1 MIFFV
6 SLGMS
11 INLIYAQNLSDSTKV
26 DSSTFEILSNPV
38 DFNSWDKGFKVNFN
52 DFNKG
57 AIFSPLQLIQGK
69 VPGFTINCLNVNDPN
84 PDIQTQLRGASSA
97 YLPNKPLY
105 IVNGIALDN
114 IDFIPVENIESIEVL
129 KNISETALY
138 GIRGVDGVIIISTK
152 KSLPQKF
159 NISYNTYGYIEK
171 LGKSDYMTAN
181 EWRQLKATWAN
192 SIYSEVNNYGNHAT
206 DYNANTD
213 WLKEISQYKLS
224 QSHFLDF
231 SGTFNKTSYM
241 ANVAYNSYNGIVQKT
256 GNNMLSGQL
265 YISQL
270 ALKDKLQMSLFLTGT
285 ERDYS
290 AINKNVFINNNLSTL
305 ASNYTNIIHFANQYN
320 PTVPINKTDTSYSY
334 SYNPLQLLNLPTDKR
349 TQNNELANL
358 ALSFKLTKDLKIS
371 TSYSTHKKTEKN
383 TYSEYNDYRSILL
396 KYGEYNELKEKIFT
410 INLNYNKSI
419 NNHHINLLLNYS
431 NQLNYIETKT
441 GDLDARL
448 DTIVIFN
455 PNPGYEVIGNGTY
468 YASNKYRIINTTA
481 SIKYDYKNKYFL
493 SAGISQEKSP
503 LYKYQIS
510 TEGLLSLKA
519 GWALKRE
526 RFLQNIS
533 WLNEFKL
540 FAGYG
545 VSKRQGSFYDNGIN
559 IIPNPDLHGE
569 KLYEGNFGVDVSLL
583 SSRLGFSVNYYNRLT
598 NDGIE
603 LISVRPSANYTAVL
617 INDVEIKNNGWEFNI
632 KSQPVINPV
641 NWTFDFSISLNKN
654 IILSGYNIKNQAFGS
669 FYGYKFAGFSTNGD
683 VLVYDKNGNAIPYYN
698 ASYSTDSKLIG
709 NGMPK
714 SFFGLTNNFQ
724 YKNFDLSISIR
735 GALGFNI
742 ENKEYYSYVENS
754 NSILLDRNF
763 KNYIQTVDQRAL
775 LWQNAFSLENTD
787 YIIEK
792 GDYVKIDNITLSYTI
807 PSLNKVIKNL
817 KLYIGC
823 NNVALFTKF
832 RGGDPEMA
840 GIFGAN
846 HGIYYKE
853 NYPFTR
859 IFVLGLKCNL

>member
-1 MIFFV
+1 MIFSV

-26 DSSTFEILSNPV
+26 DSSTIEILSNPV
-38 DFNSWDKGFKVNFN
+38 DFNSWDTGFKVNFN

-84 PDIQTQLRGASSA
+84 PDIQTQLRGASSV

-114 IDFIPVENIESIEVL
+114 ADFIPVENIESIEVL

-138 GIRGVDGVIIISTK
+138 GIRGVDGVIIINTK

-159 NISYNTYGYIEK
+159 NISYSTYGYVEK
-171 LGKSDYMTAN
+171 VGKSDYMSAN

-192 SIYSEVNNYGNHAT
+192 SIYSEVNNYGNRT
-206 DYNANTD
+206 PDYNANTD
-213 WLKEISQYKLS
+213 WLKEISQNRLS

-231 SGTFNKTSYM
+231 SGTNNKTSYM
-241 ANVAYNSYNGIVQKT
+241 ANVAYNNYNGIVQKT

-270 ALKDKLQMSLFLTGT
+270 ALKDKLQVSLFVIGADR
-285 ERDYS
+285 EYS
-290 AINKNVFINNNLSTL
+290 AINKSKYLNFLNS
-305 ASNYTNIIHFANQYN
+305 NIIHRANEYN
-320 PTVPINKTDTSYSY
+320 PTVPVNMVDSTDNYNLT
-334 SYNPLQLLNLPTDKR
+334 YNPLQQLNNVTDSR
-349 TQNNELANL
+349 SLNNTLGNIV
-358 ALSFKLTKDLKIS
+358 LSYKLTENLKIL
-371 TSYSTHKKTEKN
+371 TSYSTHKTVEKN
-383 TYSEYNDYRSILL
+383 SYSQINS
-396 KYGEYNELKEKIFT
+396 GEVADEFNELKEKIIT
-410 INLNYNKSI
+410 INLNYNKSL
-419 NNHHINLLLNYS
+419 NNHHINILLNYS
-431 NQLNYIETKT
+431 NQQNALES
-441 GDLDARL
+441 
-448 DTIVIFN
+448 
-455 PNPGYEVIGNGTY
+455 
-468 YASNKYRIINTTA
+468 SNKDSIILRQGSSGYYSSKDYKIINTSA
-481 SIKYDYKNKYFL
+481 SLKYDYKSRYFL
-493 SAGISQEKSP
+493 SAGMSMEKSP
-503 LYKYQIS
+503 LYRFQNS
-510 TEGLLSLKA
+510 TEDFLSFKA
-519 GWALKRE
+519 GWSVANE
-526 RFLQNIS
+526 QFLRNIS
-533 WLNEFKL
+533 RLNELKL
-540 FAGYG
+540 YAGYG
-545 VSKRQGSFYDNGIN
+545 VSKRQGSFDGNEPN
-559 IIPNPDLHGE
+559 TMVNPDIHGE
-569 KLYEGNFGVDVSLL
+569 KLHESNFGVDVSLL
-583 SSRLGFSVNYYNRLT
+583 SNRLSFSVNYYNLIT
-598 NDGIE
+598 NEGIE
-603 LISVRPSANYTAVL
+603 LASIRPSAGSTSVL
-617 INDVEIKNNGWEFNI
+617 INDVDIKNNGWEFNI

-714 SFFGLTNNFQ
+714 SFFGLANNFQ

-807 PSLNKVIKNL
+807 PLLNKVIKNL

-840 GIFGAN
+840 GISGAN

>member
-192 SIYSEVNNYGNHAT
+192 SIYSEVNNYGNHAP

-213 WLKEISQYKLS
+213 WLKEISQNKLS

-256 GNNMLSGQL
+256 GNKMLSGQL

-270 ALKDKLQMSLFLTGT
+270 AIKDKLQVSLFVIGT
-285 ERDYS
+285 DREYS
-290 AINKNVFINNNLSTL
+290 AINKSKYLNFLNS
-305 ASNYTNIIHFANQYN
+305 NIIHRANEYN
-320 PTVPINKTDTSYSY
+320 PTVPVNMVDSTDYYNLT
-334 SYNPLQLLNLPTDKR
+334 YNPLQQLNNVTDSR
-349 TQNNELANL
+349 SLNNTLDNIV
-358 ALSFKLTKDLKIS
+358 LSYKLTENLKILI
-371 TSYSTHKKTEKN
+371 SYSTHKTVEKN
-383 TYSEYNDYRSILL
+383 SYSQINS
-396 KYGEYNELKEKIFT
+396 GEVAYEFHELKEKIIT

-419 NNHHINLLLNYS
+419 NYHHINILLNYS
-431 NQLNYIETKT
+431 NQRNDIES
-441 GDLDARL
+441 
-448 DTIVIFN
+448 
-455 PNPGYEVIGNGTY
+455 
-468 YASNKYRIINTTA
+468 SNKDSIILRQGSSGYYSSKDYKIINTSA
-481 SIKYDYKNKYFL
+481 SLKYDYKSRYFL
-493 SAGISQEKSP
+493 SAGMSMEKSP
-503 LYKYQIS
+503 LYKYQNS
-510 TEGLLSLKA
+510 TEDFLSFTA
-519 GWALKRE
+519 GWSVANE
-526 RFLQNIS
+526 QFLRNIS
-533 WLNEFKL
+533 WLNELKL
-540 FAGYG
+540 YAGYG
-545 VSKRQGSFYDNGIN
+545 VSKRQGSFDDNEPN
-559 IIPNPDLHGE
+559 TMANPDIHGE
-569 KLYEGNFGVDVSLL
+569 KLHESNFGVDVSLL
-583 SSRLGFSVNYYNRLT
+583 SNRLSFSVNYYKLIT
-598 NDGIE
+598 DEGIE
-603 LISVRPSANYTAVL
+603 LASIRPSAGSTSVL
-617 INDVEIKNNGWEFNI
+617 INDVDIKNNGWEFNI

-641 NWTFDFSISLNKN
+641 NWTFDFNISLNKN
-654 IILSGYNIKNQAFGS
+654 NILSGYNIKNQAFGN

-735 GALGFNI
+735 GAIGFNI

-792 GDYVKIDNITLSYTI
+792 GDYVKVDNITLSYTI

-840 GIFGAN
+840 GISGAN

>member
-26 DSSTFEILSNPV
+26 DSSTIEILSNPV
-38 DFNSWDKGFKVNFN
+38 DFNSWDTGFKVNFN

-181 EWRQLKATWAN
+181 GWRQLKATWAN
-192 SIYSEVNNYGNHAT
+192 SNYSEVNNYGNHAP

-213 WLKEISQYKLS
+213 WLKEISQNKLS

-256 GNNMLSGQL
+256 GNKMLSGQL

-270 ALKDKLQMSLFLTGT
+270 ALKDKLQVSLFVIGT
-285 ERDYS
+285 DREYS
-290 AINKNVFINNNLSTL
+290 AINKSKYLNFLNS
-305 ASNYTNIIHFANQYN
+305 NIIHRANEYN
-320 PTVPINKTDTSYSY
+320 PTVPVNMVDSTDYYNLT
-334 SYNPLQLLNLPTDKR
+334 YNPLQQLNNVTDSR
-349 TQNNELANL
+349 SLNNTLDNIV
-358 ALSFKLTKDLKIS
+358 LSYKLTENLKIL
-371 TSYSTHKKTEKN
+371 TSYSTHKTVEKN
-383 TYSEYNDYRSILL
+383 SYSQINS
-396 KYGEYNELKEKIFT
+396 GEVAYEFHELKEKIIT

-419 NNHHINLLLNYS
+419 NYHHINILLNYS
-431 NQLNYIETKT
+431 NQRNDIES
-441 GDLDARL
+441 
-448 DTIVIFN
+448 
-455 PNPGYEVIGNGTY
+455 
-468 YASNKYRIINTTA
+468 SNKDSIILRQGSSGYYSSKDYKIINTSA
-481 SIKYDYKNKYFL
+481 SLKYDYKSRYFL
-493 SAGISQEKSP
+493 SAGMSMEKSP
-503 LYKYQIS
+503 LYKYQNS
-510 TEGLLSLKA
+510 TEDFLSFTA
-519 GWALKRE
+519 GWSVANE
-526 RFLQNIS
+526 QFLRNIS
-533 WLNEFKL
+533 WLNELKL
-540 FAGYG
+540 YAGYG
-545 VSKRQGSFYDNGIN
+545 VSKRQGSFDDNEPN
-559 IIPNPDLHGE
+559 TMANPDIHGE
-569 KLYEGNFGVDVSLL
+569 KLHESNFGVDVSLL
-583 SSRLGFSVNYYNRLT
+583 SNRLSFSVNYYNLIT
-598 NDGIE
+598 DEGIE
-603 LISVRPSANYTAVL
+603 LASIRPSAGSTSVL
-617 INDVEIKNNGWEFNI
+617 INDVDIKNNGWEFNI

-641 NWTFDFSISLNKN
+641 NWTFDFNISLNKN
-654 IILSGYNIKNQAFGS
+654 NILSGYNIKNQAFGN

-709 NGMPK
+709 NGIPN
-714 SFFGLTNNFQ
+714 FIFGLTNNFQ

-775 LWQNAFSLENTD
+775 LWQNDFSLENTD

-792 GDYVKIDNITLSYTI
+792 GDYVKIDNITLGYTI

-823 NNVALFTKF
+823 NNIALFTKF

-840 GIFGAN
+840 GISGAN
-846 HGIYYKE
+846 QGIYYKE

-859 IFVLGLKCNL
+859 IFVLGLKSNL

>member
-1 MIFFV
+1 MKFIMIFSV
-6 SLGMS
+6 ILGMS

-26 DSSTFEILSNPV
+26 DSSTIEILSNPV
-38 DFNSWDKGFKVNFN
+38 DFNSWDTGFKVNFN

-181 EWRQLKATWAN
+181 GWRQLKATWAN
-192 SIYSEVNNYGNHAT
+192 SNYSEVNNYGNHAP

-213 WLKEISQYKLS
+213 WLKEISQNKLS

-256 GNNMLSGQL
+256 GNKMLSGQL

-270 ALKDKLQMSLFLTGT
+270 ALKDKLQVSLFVIGT
-285 ERDYS
+285 DREYS
-290 AINKNVFINNNLSTL
+290 AINKSKYLNFLNS
-305 ASNYTNIIHFANQYN
+305 NIIHRANEYN
-320 PTVPINKTDTSYSY
+320 PTVPVNMVDSTDYYNLT
-334 SYNPLQLLNLPTDKR
+334 YNPLQQLNNVTDSR
-349 TQNNELANL
+349 SLNNTLDNIV
-358 ALSFKLTKDLKIS
+358 LSYKLTENLKIL
-371 TSYSTHKKTEKN
+371 TSYSTHKTVEKN
-383 TYSEYNDYRSILL
+383 SYSQINS
-396 KYGEYNELKEKIFT
+396 GEVAYEFHELKEKIIT

-419 NNHHINLLLNYS
+419 NYHHINILLNYS
-431 NQLNYIETKT
+431 NQRNDIES
-441 GDLDARL
+441 
-448 DTIVIFN
+448 
-455 PNPGYEVIGNGTY
+455 
-468 YASNKYRIINTTA
+468 SNKDSIILRQGSSGYYSSKDYKIINTSA
-481 SIKYDYKNKYFL
+481 SLKYDYKSRYFL
-493 SAGISQEKSP
+493 SAGMSMEKSP
-503 LYKYQIS
+503 LYKYQNS
-510 TEGLLSLKA
+510 TEDFLSFTA
-519 GWALKRE
+519 GWSVANE
-526 RFLQNIS
+526 QFLRNIS
-533 WLNEFKL
+533 WLNELKL
-540 FAGYG
+540 YAGYG
-545 VSKRQGSFYDNGIN
+545 VSKRQGSFDDNEPN
-559 IIPNPDLHGE
+559 TMANPDIHGE
-569 KLYEGNFGVDVSLL
+569 KLHESNFGVDVSLL
-583 SSRLGFSVNYYNRLT
+583 SNRLSFSVNYYNLIT
-598 NDGIE
+598 DEGIE
-603 LISVRPSANYTAVL
+603 LASIRPSAGSTSVL
-617 INDVEIKNNGWEFNI
+617 INDVDIKNNGWEFNI

-641 NWTFDFSISLNKN
+641 NWTFDFNISLNKN
-654 IILSGYNIKNQAFGS
+654 NILSGYNIKNQAFGN

-709 NGMPK
+709 NGIPN
-714 SFFGLTNNFQ
+714 FIFGLTNNFQ

-775 LWQNAFSLENTD
+775 LWQNDFSLENTD

-792 GDYVKIDNITLSYTI
+792 GDYVKIDNITLGYTI

-823 NNVALFTKF
+823 NNIALFTKF

-840 GIFGAN
+840 GISGAN
-846 HGIYYKE
+846 QGIYYKE

-859 IFVLGLKCNL
+859 IFVLGLKSNL

>member
-1 MIFFV
+1 MIFSV
-6 SLGMS
+6 ILGMS

-26 DSSTFEILSNPV
+26 DSSTIEILSNPV
-38 DFNSWDKGFKVNFN
+38 DFNSWDTGFKVNFN

-181 EWRQLKATWAN
+181 GWRQLKATWAN
-192 SIYSEVNNYGNHAT
+192 SNYSEVNNYGNHAP

-213 WLKEISQYKLS
+213 WLKEISQNKLS

-256 GNNMLSGQL
+256 GNKMLSGQL

-270 ALKDKLQMSLFLTGT
+270 ALKDKLQVSLFVIGT
-285 ERDYS
+285 DREYS
-290 AINKNVFINNNLSTL
+290 AINKSKYLNFLNS
-305 ASNYTNIIHFANQYN
+305 NIIHRANGYN
-320 PTVPINKTDTSYSY
+320 PTVPVNMVDSTDYYNLT
-334 SYNPLQLLNLPTDKR
+334 YNPLQQLNNVTDSR
-349 TQNNELANL
+349 SLNNTLDNIV
-358 ALSFKLTKDLKIS
+358 LSYKLTENLKIL
-371 TSYSTHKKTEKN
+371 TSYSTHKTVEKN
-383 TYSEYNDYRSILL
+383 SYSQINS
-396 KYGEYNELKEKIFT
+396 GEVAYEFHELKEKIIT
-410 INLNYNKSI
+410 INLNYNKSL
-419 NNHHINLLLNYS
+419 NNHHINILLNYS
-431 NQLNYIETKT
+431 NQRNDIES
-441 GDLDARL
+441 
-448 DTIVIFN
+448 
-455 PNPGYEVIGNGTY
+455 
-468 YASNKYRIINTTA
+468 SNKDSIILRQGSSGYYSSKDYKIINTSA
-481 SIKYDYKNKYFL
+481 SLKYDYKSRYFL
-493 SAGISQEKSP
+493 SAGMSMEKSP
-503 LYKYQIS
+503 LYKYQNS
-510 TEGLLSLKA
+510 TEDFLSFTA
-519 GWALKRE
+519 GWSVANE
-526 RFLQNIS
+526 QFLRNIS
-533 WLNEFKL
+533 WLNELKL
-540 FAGYG
+540 YAGYG
-545 VSKRQGSFYDNGIN
+545 VSKRQGSFDDNEPN
-559 IIPNPDLHGE
+559 TMANPDIHGE
-569 KLYEGNFGVDVSLL
+569 KLHESNFGVDVSLL
-583 SSRLGFSVNYYNRLT
+583 SNRLSFSVNYYNLIT
-598 NDGIE
+598 DEGIE
-603 LISVRPSANYTAVL
+603 LASIRPSAGSTSVL
-617 INDVEIKNNGWEFNI
+617 INDVDIKNNGWEFNI

-641 NWTFDFSISLNKN
+641 NWTFDFNISLNKN
-654 IILSGYNIKNQAFGS
+654 NILSGYNIKNQAFGN

-709 NGMPK
+709 NGIPN
-714 SFFGLTNNFQ
+714 FIFGLTNNFQ

-775 LWQNAFSLENTD
+775 LWQNDFSLENTD

-792 GDYVKIDNITLSYTI
+792 GDYVKIDNITLGYTI

-823 NNVALFTKF
+823 NNIALFTKF

-840 GIFGAN
+840 GISGAN
-846 HGIYYKE
+846 QGIYYKE

-859 IFVLGLKCNL
+859 IFVLGLKSNL

>member
-1 MIFFV
+1 
-6 SLGMS
+6 MS

-26 DSSTFEILSNPV
+26 DSSTIEILSNPV
-38 DFNSWDKGFKVNFN
+38 DFNSWDTGFKVNFN

-181 EWRQLKATWAN
+181 GWRQLKATWAN
-192 SIYSEVNNYGNHAT
+192 SNYSEVNNYGNHAP

-213 WLKEISQYKLS
+213 WLKEISQNKLS

-256 GNNMLSGQL
+256 GNKMLSGQL

-270 ALKDKLQMSLFLTGT
+270 ALKDKLQVSLFVIGT
-285 ERDYS
+285 DREYS
-290 AINKNVFINNNLSTL
+290 AINKSKYLNFLNS
-305 ASNYTNIIHFANQYN
+305 NIIHRANEYN
-320 PTVPINKTDTSYSY
+320 PTVPVNMVDSTDYYNLT
-334 SYNPLQLLNLPTDKR
+334 YNPLQQLNNVTDSR
-349 TQNNELANL
+349 SLNNTLDNIV
-358 ALSFKLTKDLKIS
+358 LSYKLTENLKIL
-371 TSYSTHKKTEKN
+371 TSYSTHKTVEKN
-383 TYSEYNDYRSILL
+383 SYSQINS
-396 KYGEYNELKEKIFT
+396 GEVAYEFHELKEKIIT

-419 NNHHINLLLNYS
+419 NYHHINILLNYS
-431 NQLNYIETKT
+431 NQRNDIES
-441 GDLDARL
+441 
-448 DTIVIFN
+448 
-455 PNPGYEVIGNGTY
+455 
-468 YASNKYRIINTTA
+468 SNKDSIILRQGSSGYYSSKDYKIINTSA
-481 SIKYDYKNKYFL
+481 SLKYDYKSRYFL
-493 SAGISQEKSP
+493 SAGMSMEKSP
-503 LYKYQIS
+503 LYRYQNS
-510 TEGLLSLKA
+510 TEDFLSFKA
-519 GWALKRE
+519 GWSVANE
-526 RFLQNIS
+526 QFLRNIS
-533 WLNEFKL
+533 WLNELKL
-540 FAGYG
+540 YAGYG
-545 VSKRQGSFYDNGIN
+545 VSKRQGSFDDNEPN
-559 IIPNPDLHGE
+559 TMANPDIHGE
-569 KLYEGNFGVDVSLL
+569 KLHESNFGVDVSLL
-583 SSRLGFSVNYYNRLT
+583 SNRLSFSVNYYNLIT
-598 NDGIE
+598 DEGIE
-603 LISVRPSANYTAVL
+603 LASIRPSAGSTSVL
-617 INDVEIKNNGWEFNI
+617 INDVDIKNNGWEFNI

-641 NWTFDFSISLNKN
+641 NWTFDFNISLNKN
-654 IILSGYNIKNQAFGS
+654 NILSGYNIKNQAFGN

-714 SFFGLTNNFQ
+714 SFFGLTNNFH

-775 LWQNAFSLENTD
+775 LWQNDFSLENTD

-792 GDYVKIDNITLSYTI
+792 GDYVKIDNITLGYTI

-823 NNVALFTKF
+823 NNIALFTKF

-840 GIFGAN
+840 GISGAN
-846 HGIYYKE
+846 QGIYYKE

-859 IFVLGLKCNL
+859 IFVLGLKSNL

>member
-1 MIFFV
+1 MIFSV
-6 SLGMS
+6 ILGMS

-26 DSSTFEILSNPV
+26 DSSTIEILSNPV
-38 DFNSWDKGFKVNFN
+38 DFNSWDTGFKVNFN

-181 EWRQLKATWAN
+181 GWRQLKATWAN
-192 SIYSEVNNYGNHAT
+192 SNYSEVNNYGNHAP

-213 WLKEISQYKLS
+213 WLKEISQNKLS

-256 GNNMLSGQL
+256 GNKMLSGQL

-270 ALKDKLQMSLFLTGT
+270 ALKDKLQVSLFVIGT
-285 ERDYS
+285 DREYS
-290 AINKNVFINNNLSTL
+290 AINKSKYLNFLNS
-305 ASNYTNIIHFANQYN
+305 NIIHRANEYN
-320 PTVPINKTDTSYSY
+320 PTVPVNMVDSTDYYNLT
-334 SYNPLQLLNLPTDKR
+334 YNPLQQLNNVTDSR
-349 TQNNELANL
+349 SLNNTLDNIV
-358 ALSFKLTKDLKIS
+358 LSYKLTENLKIL
-371 TSYSTHKKTEKN
+371 TSYSTHKTVEKN
-383 TYSEYNDYRSILL
+383 SYSQINS
-396 KYGEYNELKEKIFT
+396 GEVAYEFHELKEKIIT

-419 NNHHINLLLNYS
+419 NNHHINILLNYS
-431 NQLNYIETKT
+431 NQRNDIES
-441 GDLDARL
+441 
-448 DTIVIFN
+448 
-455 PNPGYEVIGNGTY
+455 
-468 YASNKYRIINTTA
+468 SNKDSIILRQGSSGYYSSKDYKIINTSA
-481 SIKYDYKNKYFL
+481 SLKYDYKSRYFL
-493 SAGISQEKSP
+493 SAGMSMEKSP
-503 LYKYQIS
+503 LYKYQNS
-510 TEGLLSLKA
+510 TEDFLSFTA
-519 GWALKRE
+519 GWSVANE
-526 RFLQNIS
+526 QFLRNIS
-533 WLNEFKL
+533 WLNELKL
-540 FAGYG
+540 YAGYG
-545 VSKRQGSFYDNGIN
+545 VSKRQGSFDDNEPN
-559 IIPNPDLHGE
+559 TMANPDIHGE
-569 KLYEGNFGVDVSLL
+569 KLHESNFGVDVSLL
-583 SSRLGFSVNYYNRLT
+583 SNRLSFSVNYYNLIT
-598 NDGIE
+598 DEGIE
-603 LISVRPSANYTAVL
+603 LASIRPSAGSTSVL
-617 INDVEIKNNGWEFNI
+617 INDVDIKNNGWEFNI

-641 NWTFDFSISLNKN
+641 NWTFDFNISLNKN
-654 IILSGYNIKNQAFGS
+654 NILSGYNIKNQAFGN

-709 NGMPK
+709 NGIPN
-714 SFFGLTNNFQ
+714 FIFGLTNNFQ

-775 LWQNAFSLENTD
+775 LWQNDFSLENTD

-792 GDYVKIDNITLSYTI
+792 GDYVKIDNITLGYTI

-840 GIFGAN
+840 GISGAN
-846 HGIYYKE
+846 QGIYYKE

-859 IFVLGLKCNL
+859 IFVLGLKSNL

>member
-1 MIFFV
+1 MIFSV
-6 SLGMS
+6 ILGMS

-26 DSSTFEILSNPV
+26 DSSTIEILSNPV
-38 DFNSWDKGFKVNFN
+38 DFNSWDTGFKVNFN

-181 EWRQLKATWAN
+181 GWRQLKATWAN
-192 SIYSEVNNYGNHAT
+192 SNYSEVNNYGNHAP

-213 WLKEISQYKLS
+213 WLKEISQNKLS

-256 GNNMLSGQL
+256 GNKMLSGQL

-270 ALKDKLQMSLFLTGT
+270 ALKDKLQVSLFVIGT
-285 ERDYS
+285 DREYS
-290 AINKNVFINNNLSTL
+290 AINKSKYLNFLNS
-305 ASNYTNIIHFANQYN
+305 NIIHRANEYN
-320 PTVPINKTDTSYSY
+320 PTVPVNMVDSTDYYNLT
-334 SYNPLQLLNLPTDKR
+334 YNPLQQLNNVTDSR
-349 TQNNELANL
+349 SLNNTLDNIV
-358 ALSFKLTKDLKIS
+358 LSYKLTENLKIL
-371 TSYSTHKKTEKN
+371 TSYSTHKTVEKN
-383 TYSEYNDYRSILL
+383 SYSQINS
-396 KYGEYNELKEKIFT
+396 GEVAYEFHELKEKIIT

-419 NNHHINLLLNYS
+419 NYHHINILLNYS
-431 NQLNYIETKT
+431 NQRNDIES
-441 GDLDARL
+441 
-448 DTIVIFN
+448 
-455 PNPGYEVIGNGTY
+455 
-468 YASNKYRIINTTA
+468 SNKDSIILRQGSSGYYSSKDYKIINTSA
-481 SIKYDYKNKYFL
+481 SLKYDYKSRYFL
-493 SAGISQEKSP
+493 SAGMSMEKSP
-503 LYKYQIS
+503 LYKYQNS
-510 TEGLLSLKA
+510 TEDFLSFTA
-519 GWALKRE
+519 GWSVANE
-526 RFLQNIS
+526 QFLRNIS
-533 WLNEFKL
+533 WLNELKL
-540 FAGYG
+540 YAGYG
-545 VSKRQGSFYDNGIN
+545 VSKRQGSFDDNEPN
-559 IIPNPDLHGE
+559 TMANPDIHGE
-569 KLYEGNFGVDVSLL
+569 KLHESNFGVDVSLL
-583 SSRLGFSVNYYNRLT
+583 SNRLSFSVNYYNLIT
-598 NDGIE
+598 DEGIE
-603 LISVRPSANYTAVL
+603 LASIRPSAGSTSVL
-617 INDVEIKNNGWEFNI
+617 INDVDIKNNGWEFNI

-641 NWTFDFSISLNKN
+641 NWTFDFNISLNKN
-654 IILSGYNIKNQAFGS
+654 NILSGYNIKNQAFGN

-709 NGMPK
+709 NGIPN
-714 SFFGLTNNFQ
+714 FIFGLTNNFQ

-775 LWQNAFSLENTD
+775 LWQNDFSLENTD

-792 GDYVKIDNITLSYTI
+792 GDYVKIDNITLGYTI

-823 NNVALFTKF
+823 NNIALFTKF

-840 GIFGAN
+840 GISGAN
-846 HGIYYKE
+846 QGIYYKE

-859 IFVLGLKCNL
+859 IFVLGLKSNL

>member
-1 MIFFV
+1 
-6 SLGMS
+6 MS

-26 DSSTFEILSNPV
+26 DSSTIEILSNPV
-38 DFNSWDKGFKVNFN
+38 DFNSWDTGFKVNFN

-181 EWRQLKATWAN
+181 GWRQLKATWAN
-192 SIYSEVNNYGNHAT
+192 SNYSEVNNYGNHAP

-213 WLKEISQYKLS
+213 WLKEISQNKLS

-256 GNNMLSGQL
+256 GNKMLSGQL

-270 ALKDKLQMSLFLTGT
+270 ALKDKLQVSLFVIGT
-285 ERDYS
+285 DREYS
-290 AINKNVFINNNLSTL
+290 AINKSKYLNFLNS
-305 ASNYTNIIHFANQYN
+305 NIIHRANEYN
-320 PTVPINKTDTSYSY
+320 PTVPVNMVDSTDYYNLT
-334 SYNPLQLLNLPTDKR
+334 YNPLQQLNNVTDSR
-349 TQNNELANL
+349 SLNNTLDNIV
-358 ALSFKLTKDLKIS
+358 LSYKLTENLKIL
-371 TSYSTHKKTEKN
+371 TSYSTHKTVEKN
-383 TYSEYNDYRSILL
+383 SYSQINS
-396 KYGEYNELKEKIFT
+396 GEVAYEFHELKEKIIT

-419 NNHHINLLLNYS
+419 NYHHINILLNYS
-431 NQLNYIETKT
+431 NQRNDIES
-441 GDLDARL
+441 
-448 DTIVIFN
+448 
-455 PNPGYEVIGNGTY
+455 
-468 YASNKYRIINTTA
+468 SNKDSIILRQGSSGYYSSKDYKIINTSA
-481 SIKYDYKNKYFL
+481 SLKYDYKSRYFL
-493 SAGISQEKSP
+493 SAGMSMEKSP
-503 LYKYQIS
+503 LYKYQNS
-510 TEGLLSLKA
+510 TEDFLSFTA
-519 GWALKRE
+519 GWSVANE
-526 RFLQNIS
+526 QFLRNIS
-533 WLNEFKL
+533 WLNELKL
-540 FAGYG
+540 YAGYG
-545 VSKRQGSFYDNGIN
+545 VSKRQGSFDDNEPN
-559 IIPNPDLHGE
+559 TMANPDIHGE
-569 KLYEGNFGVDVSLL
+569 KLHESNFGVDVSLL
-583 SSRLGFSVNYYNRLT
+583 SNRLSFSVNYYNLIT
-598 NDGIE
+598 DEGIE
-603 LISVRPSANYTAVL
+603 LASIRPSAGSTSVL
-617 INDVEIKNNGWEFNI
+617 INDVDIKNNGWEFNI

-641 NWTFDFSISLNKN
+641 NWTFDFNISLNKN
-654 IILSGYNIKNQAFGS
+654 NILSGYNIKNQAFGN

-709 NGMPK
+709 NGIPN
-714 SFFGLTNNFQ
+714 FIFGLTNNFQ

-792 GDYVKIDNITLSYTI
+792 GDYVKIDNITLGYTI

-823 NNVALFTKF
+823 NNIALFTKF

-840 GIFGAN
+840 GISGAN
-846 HGIYYKE
+846 QGIYYKE

-859 IFVLGLKCNL
+859 IFVLGLKSNL

>member
-1 MIFFV
+1 
-6 SLGMS
+6 MS

-26 DSSTFEILSNPV
+26 DSSTIEILSNPV
-38 DFNSWDKGFKVNFN
+38 DFNSWDTGFKVNFN

-181 EWRQLKATWAN
+181 GWRQLKATWAN
-192 SIYSEVNNYGNHAT
+192 SNYSEVNNYGNHAP

-213 WLKEISQYKLS
+213 WLKEISQNKLS

-256 GNNMLSGQL
+256 GNKMLSGQL

-270 ALKDKLQMSLFLTGT
+270 ALKDKLQVSLFVIGT
-285 ERDYS
+285 DREYS
-290 AINKNVFINNNLSTL
+290 AINKSKYLNFLNS
-305 ASNYTNIIHFANQYN
+305 NIIHRANEYN
-320 PTVPINKTDTSYSY
+320 PTVPVNMVDSTDYYNLT
-334 SYNPLQLLNLPTDKR
+334 YNPLQQLNNVTDSR
-349 TQNNELANL
+349 SLNNTLDNIV
-358 ALSFKLTKDLKIS
+358 LSYKLTENLKIL
-371 TSYSTHKKTEKN
+371 TSYSTHKTVEKN
-383 TYSEYNDYRSILL
+383 SYSQINS
-396 KYGEYNELKEKIFT
+396 GEVAYEFHELKEKIIT

-419 NNHHINLLLNYS
+419 NYHHINILLNYS
-431 NQLNYIETKT
+431 NQRNDIES
-441 GDLDARL
+441 
-448 DTIVIFN
+448 
-455 PNPGYEVIGNGTY
+455 
-468 YASNKYRIINTTA
+468 SNKDSIILRQGSSGYYSSKDYKIINTSA
-481 SIKYDYKNKYFL
+481 SLKYDYKSRYFL
-493 SAGISQEKSP
+493 SAGMSMEKSP
-503 LYKYQIS
+503 LYKYQNS
-510 TEGLLSLKA
+510 TEDFLSFTA
-519 GWALKRE
+519 GWSVANE
-526 RFLQNIS
+526 QFLRNIS
-533 WLNEFKL
+533 WLNELKL
-540 FAGYG
+540 YAGYG
-545 VSKRQGSFYDNGIN
+545 VSKRQGSFDDNEPN
-559 IIPNPDLHGE
+559 TMANPDIHGE
-569 KLYEGNFGVDVSLL
+569 KLHESNFGVDVSLL
-583 SSRLGFSVNYYNRLT
+583 SNRLSFSVNYYNLIT
-598 NDGIE
+598 DEGIE
-603 LISVRPSANYTAVL
+603 LASIRPSAGSTSVL
-617 INDVEIKNNGWEFNI
+617 INDVDIKNNGWEFNI

-840 GIFGAN
+840 GISGAN
-846 HGIYYKE
+846 QGIYYKE

-859 IFVLGLKCNL
+859 IFVLGLKSNL

>member
-1 MIFFV
+1 MFFSV
-6 SLGMS
+6 FLGMS

-26 DSSTFEILSNPV
+26 DSSTIEILSNPV
-38 DFNSWDKGFKVNFN
+38 DFNSWDTGFKVNIN

-69 VPGFTINCLNVNDPN
+69 VPGFTINCLNVNDFN
-84 PDIQTQLRGASSA
+84 PDIQTQLRGASSV

-114 IDFIPVENIESIEVL
+114 ADFIPVENIESIEVL

-138 GIRGVDGVIIISTK
+138 GILGVDGVIIINTK

-159 NISYNTYGYIEK
+159 NISYNTYGYVEK
-171 LGKSDYMTAN
+171 LGKSDYMSAN

-192 SIYSEVNNYGNHAT
+192 SIYSEVNNYGNHT
-206 DYNANTD
+206 PDYNANTD
-213 WLKEISQYKLS
+213 WLKEISQNRLS

-231 SGTFNKTSYM
+231 SGTNNKTSYM
-241 ANVAYNSYNGIVQKT
+241 ANVAYNNYNGIVQKT
-256 GNNMLSGQL
+256 GNKMLSGQL

-270 ALKDKLQMSLFLTGT
+270 ALKDKLQVSLFVIGADR
-285 ERDYS
+285 EYS
-290 AINKNVFINNNLSTL
+290 AINKSKYLNFLNS
-305 ASNYTNIIHFANQYN
+305 NIIHRANEYN
-320 PTVPINKTDTSYSY
+320 PTVPVNMVDSTDNYNLT
-334 SYNPLQLLNLPTDKR
+334 YNPLQQLNNVTDSR
-349 TQNNELANL
+349 SLNNTLGNIV
-358 ALSFKLTKDLKIS
+358 LSYKLTENLKIL
-371 TSYSTHKKTEKN
+371 TSYSTHKTVEKN
-383 TYSEYNDYRSILL
+383 SYSQINS
-396 KYGEYNELKEKIFT
+396 GEVAYEFNELKEKIIT

-419 NNHHINLLLNYS
+419 NNHHINILLNYS
-431 NQLNYIETKT
+431 NQQNALESSYKDSIILRQ
-441 GDLDARL
+441 GSS
-448 DTIVIFN
+448 
-455 PNPGYEVIGNGTY
+455 GYY
-468 YASNKYRIINTTA
+468 SSKDYKIINTSA
-481 SIKYDYKNKYFL
+481 SLKYDYKSRYFL
-493 SAGISQEKSP
+493 SAGMSMEKSP
-503 LYKYQIS
+503 LYRYQNS
-510 TEGLLSLKA
+510 TEDFLSFKA
-519 GWALKRE
+519 GWSVANE
-526 RFLQNIS
+526 QFLRNIS
-533 WLNEFKL
+533 WLNELKL
-540 FAGYG
+540 YAGYG
-545 VSKRQGSFYDNGIN
+545 VSKRQGSFDGNEPN
-559 IIPNPDLHGE
+559 TMVNPDIHGE
-569 KLYEGNFGVDVSLL
+569 KLHESNFGIDVSLL
-583 SSRLGFSVNYYNRLT
+583 SNRLSFSVNYYNLIT
-598 NDGIE
+598 NEGIE
-603 LISVRPSANYTAVL
+603 LASIRPSAGSTSVL
-617 INDVEIKNNGWEFNI
+617 INDVDIKNNGWEFNI
-632 KSQPVINPV
+632 KNQPVINPV

-698 ASYSTDSKLIG
+698 ALYSTDSKLIG

-724 YKNFDLSISIR
+724 YKSFDLSISIR

-754 NSILLDRNF
+754 NSILIDRNF

-817 KLYIGC
+817 KLYMGC

-840 GIFGAN
+840 GISGAN
-846 HGIYYKE
+846 QGIYYKE

>member
-1 MIFFV
+1 
-6 SLGMS
+6 MS

-26 DSSTFEILSNPV
+26 DSSTIEILSNPV
-38 DFNSWDKGFKVNFN
+38 DFNSWDTGFKVNFN

-181 EWRQLKATWAN
+181 GWRQLKATWAN
-192 SIYSEVNNYGNHAT
+192 SNYSEVNNYGNHAP

-213 WLKEISQYKLS
+213 WLKEISQNKLS

-256 GNNMLSGQL
+256 GNKMLSGQL

-270 ALKDKLQMSLFLTGT
+270 ALKDKLQVSLFVIGT
-285 ERDYS
+285 DREYS
-290 AINKNVFINNNLSTL
+290 AINKSKYLNFLNS
-305 ASNYTNIIHFANQYN
+305 NIIHRANGYN
-320 PTVPINKTDTSYSY
+320 PTVPVNMVDSTDYYNLT
-334 SYNPLQLLNLPTDKR
+334 YNPLQQLNNVTDSR
-349 TQNNELANL
+349 SLNNTLDNIV
-358 ALSFKLTKDLKIS
+358 LSYKLTENLKIL
-371 TSYSTHKKTEKN
+371 TSYSTHKTVEKN
-383 TYSEYNDYRSILL
+383 SYSQINS
-396 KYGEYNELKEKIFT
+396 GEVAYEFHELKEKIIT

-419 NNHHINLLLNYS
+419 NYHHINILLNYS
-431 NQLNYIETKT
+431 NQRNDIES
-441 GDLDARL
+441 
-448 DTIVIFN
+448 
-455 PNPGYEVIGNGTY
+455 
-468 YASNKYRIINTTA
+468 SNKDSIILRQGSSGYYSSKDYKIINTSA
-481 SIKYDYKNKYFL
+481 SLKYDYKSRYFL
-493 SAGISQEKSP
+493 SAGMSMEKSP
-503 LYKYQIS
+503 LYKYQNS
-510 TEGLLSLKA
+510 TEDFLSFTA
-519 GWALKRE
+519 GWSVANE
-526 RFLQNIS
+526 QFLRNIS
-533 WLNEFKL
+533 WLNELKL
-540 FAGYG
+540 YAGYG
-545 VSKRQGSFYDNGIN
+545 VSKRQGSFDDNEPN
-559 IIPNPDLHGE
+559 TMANPDIHGE
-569 KLYEGNFGVDVSLL
+569 KLHESNFGVDVSLL
-583 SSRLGFSVNYYNRLT
+583 SNRLSFSVNYYNLIT
-598 NDGIE
+598 DEGIE
-603 LISVRPSANYTAVL
+603 LASIRPSAGSTSVL
-617 INDVEIKNNGWEFNI
+617 INDVDIKNNGWEFNI

-641 NWTFDFSISLNKN
+641 NWTFDFNISLNKN
-654 IILSGYNIKNQAFGS
+654 NILSGYNIKNQAFGN

-709 NGMPK
+709 NGIPN
-714 SFFGLTNNFQ
+714 FIFGLTNNFQ

-754 NSILLDRNF
+754 NSILLDRDF
-763 KNYIQTVDQRAL
+763 KKYIQTVDQRAL

-792 GDYVKIDNITLSYTI
+792 GDYVKIDNITLGYTI

-823 NNVALFTKF
+823 NNIALFTKF

-840 GIFGAN
+840 GISGAN
-846 HGIYYKE
+846 QGIYYKE

-859 IFVLGLKCNL
+859 IFVLGLKSNL

>member
-1 MIFFV
+1 MIFSV
-6 SLGMS
+6 ILGMS

-26 DSSTFEILSNPV
+26 DSSTIEILSNPV
-38 DFNSWDKGFKVNFN
+38 DFNSWDTGFKVNFN

-192 SIYSEVNNYGNHAT
+192 SIYSEVNNYGNHAP

-213 WLKEISQYKLS
+213 WLKEISQNKLS

-256 GNNMLSGQL
+256 GNKMLSGQL

-270 ALKDKLQMSLFLTGT
+270 ALKDKLQVSLFVIGT
-285 ERDYS
+285 DREYS
-290 AINKNVFINNNLSTL
+290 AINKSKYLNFLNS
-305 ASNYTNIIHFANQYN
+305 NIIHRANEYN
-320 PTVPINKTDTSYSY
+320 PTVPVNMVDSTDYYNLT
-334 SYNPLQLLNLPTDKR
+334 YNPLQQLNNVTDSR
-349 TQNNELANL
+349 SLNNTLDNIV
-358 ALSFKLTKDLKIS
+358 LSYKLTENLKIL
-371 TSYSTHKKTEKN
+371 TSYSTHKTVEKN
-383 TYSEYNDYRSILL
+383 SYSQINS
-396 KYGEYNELKEKIFT
+396 GEVAYEFHELKEKIIT

-419 NNHHINLLLNYS
+419 NYHHINILLNYS
-431 NQLNYIETKT
+431 NQRNDIES
-441 GDLDARL
+441 
-448 DTIVIFN
+448 
-455 PNPGYEVIGNGTY
+455 
-468 YASNKYRIINTTA
+468 SNKDSIILRQGSSGYYSSKDYKIINTSA
-481 SIKYDYKNKYFL
+481 SLKYDYKSRYFL
-493 SAGISQEKSP
+493 SAGMSMEKSP
-503 LYKYQIS
+503 LYKYQNS
-510 TEGLLSLKA
+510 TEDFLSFTA
-519 GWALKRE
+519 GWSVANE
-526 RFLQNIS
+526 QFLRNIS
-533 WLNEFKL
+533 WLNELKL
-540 FAGYG
+540 YAGYG
-545 VSKRQGSFYDNGIN
+545 VSKRQGSFDDNEPN
-559 IIPNPDLHGE
+559 TMANPDIHGE
-569 KLYEGNFGVDVSLL
+569 KLHESNFGVDVSLL
-583 SSRLGFSVNYYNRLT
+583 SNRLSFSVNYYNLIT
-598 NDGIE
+598 DEGIE
-603 LISVRPSANYTAVL
+603 LASIRPSAGSTSVL
-617 INDVEIKNNGWEFNI
+617 INDVDIKNNGWEFNI

-641 NWTFDFSISLNKN
+641 NWTFDFNISLNKN
-654 IILSGYNIKNQAFGS
+654 NILSGYNIKNQAFGN

-709 NGMPK
+709 NGIPN
-714 SFFGLTNNFQ
+714 FIFGLTNNFQ

-775 LWQNAFSLENTD
+775 LWQNDFSLENTD

-792 GDYVKIDNITLSYTI
+792 GDYVKIDNITLGYTI

-823 NNVALFTKF
+823 NNIALFTKF

-840 GIFGAN
+840 GISGAN
-846 HGIYYKE
+846 QGIYYKE

-859 IFVLGLKCNL
+859 IFVLGLKSNL

>member
-1 MIFFV
+1 
-6 SLGMS
+6 MS

-26 DSSTFEILSNPV
+26 DSSTIEILSNPV
-38 DFNSWDKGFKVNFN
+38 DFNSWDTGFKVNFN

-181 EWRQLKATWAN
+181 GWRQLKATWAN
-192 SIYSEVNNYGNHAT
+192 SNYSEVNNYGNHAP

-213 WLKEISQYKLS
+213 WLKEISQNKLS

-256 GNNMLSGQL
+256 GNKMLSGQL

-270 ALKDKLQMSLFLTGT
+270 ALKDKLQVSLFVIGT
-285 ERDYS
+285 DREYS
-290 AINKNVFINNNLSTL
+290 AINKSKYLNFLNS
-305 ASNYTNIIHFANQYN
+305 NIIHRANGYN
-320 PTVPINKTDTSYSY
+320 PTVPVNMVDSTDYYNLT
-334 SYNPLQLLNLPTDKR
+334 YNPLQQLNNVTDSR
-349 TQNNELANL
+349 SLNNTLDNIV
-358 ALSFKLTKDLKIS
+358 LSYKLTENLKIL
-371 TSYSTHKKTEKN
+371 TSYSTHKTVEKN
-383 TYSEYNDYRSILL
+383 SYSQINS
-396 KYGEYNELKEKIFT
+396 GEVAYEFHELKEKIIT

-419 NNHHINLLLNYS
+419 NNHHINILLNYS
-431 NQLNYIETKT
+431 NQRNDIES
-441 GDLDARL
+441 
-448 DTIVIFN
+448 
-455 PNPGYEVIGNGTY
+455 
-468 YASNKYRIINTTA
+468 SNKDSIILRQGSSGYYSSKDYKIINTSA
-481 SIKYDYKNKYFL
+481 SLKYDYKSRYFL
-493 SAGISQEKSP
+493 SAGMSMEKSP
-503 LYKYQIS
+503 LYKYQNS
-510 TEGLLSLKA
+510 TEDFLSFTA
-519 GWALKRE
+519 GWSVANE
-526 RFLQNIS
+526 QFLRNIS
-533 WLNEFKL
+533 WLNELKL
-540 FAGYG
+540 YAGYG
-545 VSKRQGSFYDNGIN
+545 VSKRQGSFDDNEPN
-559 IIPNPDLHGE
+559 TMANPDIHGE
-569 KLYEGNFGVDVSLL
+569 KLHESNFGVDVSLL
-583 SSRLGFSVNYYNRLT
+583 SNRLSFSVNYYNLIT
-598 NDGIE
+598 DEGIE
-603 LISVRPSANYTAVL
+603 LASIRPSAGSTSVL
-617 INDVEIKNNGWEFNI
+617 INDVDIKNNGWEFNI

-641 NWTFDFSISLNKN
+641 NWTFDFNISLNKN
-654 IILSGYNIKNQAFGS
+654 NILSGYNIKNQAFGN

-709 NGMPK
+709 NGIPN
-714 SFFGLTNNFQ
+714 FIFGLTNNFQ

-775 LWQNAFSLENTD
+775 LWQNDFSLENTD

-792 GDYVKIDNITLSYTI
+792 GDYVKIDNITLGYTI

-840 GIFGAN
+840 GISGAN
-846 HGIYYKE
+846 QGIYYKE

-859 IFVLGLKCNL
+859 IFVLGLKSNL

>member
-1 MIFFV
+1 
-6 SLGMS
+6 MS

-26 DSSTFEILSNPV
+26 DSSTIEILSNPV
-38 DFNSWDKGFKVNFN
+38 DFNSWDTGFKVNFN

-192 SIYSEVNNYGNHAT
+192 SNYSEVNNYGNHAP

-213 WLKEISQYKLS
+213 WLKEISQNKLS

-256 GNNMLSGQL
+256 GNKMLSGQL

-270 ALKDKLQMSLFLTGT
+270 ALKDKLQVSLFVIGT
-285 ERDYS
+285 DREYS
-290 AINKNVFINNNLSTL
+290 AINKSKYLNFLNS
-305 ASNYTNIIHFANQYN
+305 NIIHRANEYN
-320 PTVPINKTDTSYSY
+320 PTVPVNMVDSTDYYNLT
-334 SYNPLQLLNLPTDKR
+334 YNPLQQLNNVTDSR
-349 TQNNELANL
+349 SLNNTLDNIV
-358 ALSFKLTKDLKIS
+358 LSYKLTENLKIL
-371 TSYSTHKKTEKN
+371 TSYSTHKTVEKN
-383 TYSEYNDYRSILL
+383 SYSQINS
-396 KYGEYNELKEKIFT
+396 GEVAYEFHELKEKIIT
-410 INLNYNKSI
+410 INLNYNKSL
-419 NNHHINLLLNYS
+419 NNHHINILLNYS
-431 NQLNYIETKT
+431 NQQNALES
-441 GDLDARL
+441 
-448 DTIVIFN
+448 
-455 PNPGYEVIGNGTY
+455 
-468 YASNKYRIINTTA
+468 SNKDSIILRQGSSGYYSSKDYKIINTSA
-481 SIKYDYKNKYFL
+481 SLKYDYKSRYFL
-493 SAGISQEKSP
+493 SAGMSMEKSP
-503 LYKYQIS
+503 LYKYQNS
-510 TEGLLSLKA
+510 TEDFLSFTA
-519 GWALKRE
+519 GWSVANE
-526 RFLQNIS
+526 QFLRNIS
-533 WLNEFKL
+533 WLNELKL
-540 FAGYG
+540 YAGYG
-545 VSKRQGSFYDNGIN
+545 VSKRQGSFDDNEPN
-559 IIPNPDLHGE
+559 TMANPDIHGE
-569 KLYEGNFGVDVSLL
+569 KLHESNFGVDVSLL
-583 SSRLGFSVNYYNRLT
+583 SNRLSFSVNYYNLIT
-598 NDGIE
+598 DEGIE
-603 LISVRPSANYTAVL
+603 LASIRPSAGSTSVL
-617 INDVEIKNNGWEFNI
+617 INDVDIKNNGWEFNI

-641 NWTFDFSISLNKN
+641 NWTFDFNISLNKN
-654 IILSGYNIKNQAFGS
+654 NILSGYNIKNQAFGN

-775 LWQNAFSLENTD
+775 LWQNDFSLENTD

-807 PSLNKVIKNL
+807 PLLNKVIKNL

-823 NNVALFTKF
+823 NNIALFTKF

-840 GIFGAN
+840 GISGAN
-846 HGIYYKE
+846 QGIYYKE

-859 IFVLGLKCNL
+859 IFVLGLKSNL

>member
-1 MIFFV
+1 MKFIMFFSV
-6 SLGMS
+6 FLGMS

-26 DSSTFEILSNPV
+26 DSSTIEILSNPV
-38 DFNSWDKGFKVNFN
+38 DFNSWDTGFKVNIN

-69 VPGFTINCLNVNDPN
+69 VPGFTINCLNVNDFN
-84 PDIQTQLRGASSA
+84 PDIQTQLRGASSV

-114 IDFIPVENIESIEVL
+114 ADFIPVENIESIEVL

-138 GIRGVDGVIIISTK
+138 GILGVDGVIIINTK

-159 NISYNTYGYIEK
+159 NISYNTYGYVEK
-171 LGKSDYMTAN
+171 LGKSDYMSAN

-192 SIYSEVNNYGNHAT
+192 SIYSEVNNYGNHT
-206 DYNANTD
+206 PDYNANTD
-213 WLKEISQYKLS
+213 WLKEISQNRLS

-231 SGTFNKTSYM
+231 SGTNNKTSYM
-241 ANVAYNSYNGIVQKT
+241 ANVAYNNYNGIVQKT
-256 GNNMLSGQL
+256 GNKMLSGQL

-270 ALKDKLQMSLFLTGT
+270 ALKDKLQVSLFVIGADR
-285 ERDYS
+285 EYS
-290 AINKNVFINNNLSTL
+290 AINKSKYLNFLNS
-305 ASNYTNIIHFANQYN
+305 NIIHRANEYN
-320 PTVPINKTDTSYSY
+320 PTVPVNMVDSTDNYNLT
-334 SYNPLQLLNLPTDKR
+334 YNPLQQLNNVTDSR
-349 TQNNELANL
+349 SLNNTLGNIV
-358 ALSFKLTKDLKIS
+358 LSYKLTENLKIL
-371 TSYSTHKKTEKN
+371 TSYSTHKTVEKN
-383 TYSEYNDYRSILL
+383 SYSQINS
-396 KYGEYNELKEKIFT
+396 GEVAYEFNELKEKIIT

-419 NNHHINLLLNYS
+419 NNHHINILLNYS
-431 NQLNYIETKT
+431 NQQNALESSYKDSIILRQ
-441 GDLDARL
+441 GSS
-448 DTIVIFN
+448 
-455 PNPGYEVIGNGTY
+455 GYY
-468 YASNKYRIINTTA
+468 SSKDYKIINTSA
-481 SIKYDYKNKYFL
+481 SLKYDYKSRYFL
-493 SAGISQEKSP
+493 SAGMSMEKSP
-503 LYKYQIS
+503 LYRYQNS
-510 TEGLLSLKA
+510 TEDFLSFKA
-519 GWALKRE
+519 GWSVANE
-526 RFLQNIS
+526 QFLRNIS
-533 WLNEFKL
+533 WLNELKL
-540 FAGYG
+540 YAGYG
-545 VSKRQGSFYDNGIN
+545 VSKRQGSFDGNEPN
-559 IIPNPDLHGE
+559 TMVNPDIHGE
-569 KLYEGNFGVDVSLL
+569 KLHESNFGIDVSLL
-583 SSRLGFSVNYYNRLT
+583 SNRLSFSVNYYNLIT
-598 NDGIE
+598 NEGIE
-603 LISVRPSANYTAVL
+603 LASIRPSAGSTSVL
-617 INDVEIKNNGWEFNI
+617 INDVDIKNNGWEFNI
-632 KSQPVINPV
+632 KNQPVINPV

-698 ASYSTDSKLIG
+698 ALYSTDSKLIG

-724 YKNFDLSISIR
+724 YKSFDLSISIR

-754 NSILLDRNF
+754 NSILIDRNF

-817 KLYIGC
+817 KLYMGC

-840 GIFGAN
+840 GISGAN
-846 HGIYYKE
+846 QGIYYKE

>member
-1 MIFFV
+1 
-6 SLGMS
+6 MS

-26 DSSTFEILSNPV
+26 DSSTFETLSNPV

-181 EWRQLKATWAN
+181 GWRQLKATWAN
-192 SIYSEVNNYGNHAT
+192 SNYSEVNNYGNHAP

-213 WLKEISQYKLS
+213 WLKEISQNKLS

-256 GNNMLSGQL
+256 GNKMLSGQL

-270 ALKDKLQMSLFLTGT
+270 ALKDKLQVSLFVIGT
-285 ERDYS
+285 DREYS
-290 AINKNVFINNNLSTL
+290 AINKSKYLNFLNS
-305 ASNYTNIIHFANQYN
+305 NIIHRANGYN
-320 PTVPINKTDTSYSY
+320 PTVPVNMVDSTDNYNLT
-334 SYNPLQLLNLPTDKR
+334 YNPLQQLNNVTDSR
-349 TQNNELANL
+349 SLNNTLDNIV
-358 ALSFKLTKDLKIS
+358 LSYKLTENLKIL
-371 TSYSTHKKTEKN
+371 TSYSTHKTVEKN
-383 TYSEYNDYRSILL
+383 SYSQINS
-396 KYGEYNELKEKIFT
+396 GEVAYEFHELKEKIIT

-419 NNHHINLLLNYS
+419 NYHHINILLNYS
-431 NQLNYIETKT
+431 NQRNDIES
-441 GDLDARL
+441 
-448 DTIVIFN
+448 
-455 PNPGYEVIGNGTY
+455 
-468 YASNKYRIINTTA
+468 SNKDSIILRQGSSGYYSSKDYKIINTSA
-481 SIKYDYKNKYFL
+481 SLKYDYKSRYFL
-493 SAGISQEKSP
+493 SAGMSMEKSP
-503 LYKYQIS
+503 LYKYQNS
-510 TEGLLSLKA
+510 TEDFLSFTA
-519 GWALKRE
+519 GWSVANE
-526 RFLQNIS
+526 QFLRNIS
-533 WLNEFKL
+533 WLNELKL
-540 FAGYG
+540 YAGYG
-545 VSKRQGSFYDNGIN
+545 VSKRQGSFDDNEPN
-559 IIPNPDLHGE
+559 TMANPDIHGE
-569 KLYEGNFGVDVSLL
+569 KLHESNFGVDVSLL
-583 SSRLGFSVNYYNRLT
+583 SNRLSFSVNYYNLIT
-598 NDGIE
+598 DEGIE
-603 LISVRPSANYTAVL
+603 LISVRPSANYTGVL

-641 NWTFDFSISLNKN
+641 NWTFDFNISLNKN
-654 IILSGYNIKNQAFGS
+654 NILSGYNIKNQAFGN

-714 SFFGLTNNFQ
+714 SFFGLANNFQ

-775 LWQNAFSLENTD
+775 LWQNDFSLENTD

-792 GDYVKIDNITLSYTI
+792 GDYVKIDNITLGYTI

-823 NNVALFTKF
+823 NNIALFTKF

-840 GIFGAN
+840 GISGAN
-846 HGIYYKE
+846 QGIYYKE

>member
-1 MIFFV
+1 
-6 SLGMS
+6 MS

-26 DSSTFEILSNPV
+26 DSSTIEILSNPV
-38 DFNSWDKGFKVNFN
+38 DFNSWDTGFKVNFN

-181 EWRQLKATWAN
+181 GWRQLKATWAN
-192 SIYSEVNNYGNHAT
+192 SIYSEVNNYGNHAP

-213 WLKEISQYKLS
+213 WLKEISQNKLS

-256 GNNMLSGQL
+256 GNKMLSGQL

-270 ALKDKLQMSLFLTGT
+270 ALKDKLQVSLFVIGT
-285 ERDYS
+285 DREYS
-290 AINKNVFINNNLSTL
+290 AINKSKYLNFLNS
-305 ASNYTNIIHFANQYN
+305 NIIHRANGYN
-320 PTVPINKTDTSYSY
+320 PTVPVNMVDSTDYYNLT
-334 SYNPLQLLNLPTDKR
+334 YNPLQQLNNVTDSR
-349 TQNNELANL
+349 SLNNTLDNIV
-358 ALSFKLTKDLKIS
+358 LSYKLTENLKIL
-371 TSYSTHKKTEKN
+371 TSYSTHKTVEKN
-383 TYSEYNDYRSILL
+383 SYSQINS
-396 KYGEYNELKEKIFT
+396 GEVAYEFHELKEKIIT

-419 NNHHINLLLNYS
+419 NYHHINILLNYS
-431 NQLNYIETKT
+431 NQRNDIES
-441 GDLDARL
+441 
-448 DTIVIFN
+448 
-455 PNPGYEVIGNGTY
+455 
-468 YASNKYRIINTTA
+468 SNKDSIILRQGSSGYYSSKDYKIINTSA
-481 SIKYDYKNKYFL
+481 SLKYDYKSRYFL
-493 SAGISQEKSP
+493 SAGMSMEKSP
-503 LYKYQIS
+503 LYKYQNS
-510 TEGLLSLKA
+510 TEDFLSFTA
-519 GWALKRE
+519 GWSVANE
-526 RFLQNIS
+526 QFLRNIS
-533 WLNEFKL
+533 WLNELKL
-540 FAGYG
+540 YAGYG
-545 VSKRQGSFYDNGIN
+545 VSKRQGSFDDNEPN
-559 IIPNPDLHGE
+559 TMANPDIHGE
-569 KLYEGNFGVDVSLL
+569 KLHESNFGVDVSLL
-583 SSRLGFSVNYYNRLT
+583 SNRLSFSVNYYNLIT
-598 NDGIE
+598 DEGIE
-603 LISVRPSANYTAVL
+603 LASIRPSAGSTSVL
-617 INDVEIKNNGWEFNI
+617 INDVDIKNNGWEFNI

-641 NWTFDFSISLNKN
+641 NWTFDFNISLNKN
-654 IILSGYNIKNQAFGS
+654 NILSGYNIKNQAFGN

-709 NGMPK
+709 NGIPN
-714 SFFGLTNNFQ
+714 FIFGLTNNFQ

-775 LWQNAFSLENTD
+775 LWQNDFSLENTD

-792 GDYVKIDNITLSYTI
+792 GDYVKIDNITLGYTI

-823 NNVALFTKF
+823 NNIALFTKF

-840 GIFGAN
+840 GISGAN
-846 HGIYYKE
+846 QGIYYKE

-859 IFVLGLKCNL
+859 IFVLGLKSNL

>member
-1 MIFFV
+1 
-6 SLGMS
+6 MS

-26 DSSTFEILSNPV
+26 DSSTIEILSNPV
-38 DFNSWDKGFKVNFN
+38 DFNSWDTGFKVNFN

-84 PDIQTQLRGASSA
+84 PDIQTQLRGASSV

-114 IDFIPVENIESIEVL
+114 ADFIPVENIESIEVL

-181 EWRQLKATWAN
+181 GWRQLKATWAN
-192 SIYSEVNNYGNHAT
+192 SNYSEVNNYGNHAP

-213 WLKEISQYKLS
+213 WLKEISQNKLS

-256 GNNMLSGQL
+256 GNKMLSGQL

-270 ALKDKLQMSLFLTGT
+270 ALKDKLQVSLFVIGT
-285 ERDYS
+285 DREYS
-290 AINKNVFINNNLSTL
+290 AINKSKYLNFLNS
-305 ASNYTNIIHFANQYN
+305 NIIHRANEYN
-320 PTVPINKTDTSYSY
+320 PTVPVNMVDSTDYYNLT
-334 SYNPLQLLNLPTDKR
+334 YNPLQQLNNVTDSR
-349 TQNNELANL
+349 SLNNTLDNIV
-358 ALSFKLTKDLKIS
+358 LSYKLTENLKIL
-371 TSYSTHKKTEKN
+371 TSYSTHKTVEKN
-383 TYSEYNDYRSILL
+383 SYSQINS
-396 KYGEYNELKEKIFT
+396 GEVAYEFHELKEKIIT
-410 INLNYNKSI
+410 INLNYNKSL
-419 NNHHINLLLNYS
+419 NNHHINILLNYS
-431 NQLNYIETKT
+431 NQRNDIES
-441 GDLDARL
+441 
-448 DTIVIFN
+448 
-455 PNPGYEVIGNGTY
+455 
-468 YASNKYRIINTTA
+468 SNKDSIILRQGSSGYYSSKDYKIINTSA
-481 SIKYDYKNKYFL
+481 SLKYDYKSRYFL
-493 SAGISQEKSP
+493 SAGMSMEKSP
-503 LYKYQIS
+503 LYKYQNS
-510 TEGLLSLKA
+510 TEDFLSFKA
-519 GWALKRE
+519 GWSVANE
-526 RFLQNIS
+526 QFLRNIN
-533 WLNEFKL
+533 WLNELKL
-540 FAGYG
+540 YAGYG
-545 VSKRQGSFYDNGIN
+545 VSKRQGSFDDNEPN
-559 IIPNPDLHGE
+559 TMANPDIHGE
-569 KLYEGNFGVDVSLL
+569 KLHESNFGVDVSLL
-583 SSRLGFSVNYYNRLT
+583 SNRLSFSVNYYNLIT
-598 NDGIE
+598 DEGIE
-603 LISVRPSANYTAVL
+603 LASIRPSAGSTSVL
-617 INDVEIKNNGWEFNI
+617 INDVDIKNNGWEFNI

-641 NWTFDFSISLNKN
+641 NWTFDFNISLNKN
-654 IILSGYNIKNQAFGS
+654 NILSGYNIKNQAFGN

-709 NGMPK
+709 NGIPN
-714 SFFGLTNNFQ
+714 FIFGLTNNFQ

-807 PSLNKVIKNL
+807 PLLNKVIKNL

-823 NNVALFTKF
+823 NNIALFTKF

-840 GIFGAN
+840 GISGAN

-859 IFVLGLKCNL
+859 IFVLGLKSNL

>member
-1 MIFFV
+1 
-6 SLGMS
+6 MS

-26 DSSTFEILSNPV
+26 DSSTIEILSNPV
-38 DFNSWDKGFKVNFN
+38 DFNSWDTGFKVNFN

-181 EWRQLKATWAN
+181 GWRQLKATWAN
-192 SIYSEVNNYGNHAT
+192 SNYSEVNNYGNHAP

-213 WLKEISQYKLS
+213 WLKEISQNKLS

-256 GNNMLSGQL
+256 GNKMLSGQL

-270 ALKDKLQMSLFLTGT
+270 ALKDKLQVSLFVIGT
-285 ERDYS
+285 DREYS
-290 AINKNVFINNNLSTL
+290 AINKSKYLNFLNS
-305 ASNYTNIIHFANQYN
+305 NIIHRANEYN
-320 PTVPINKTDTSYSY
+320 PTVPVNMVDSTDYYNLT
-334 SYNPLQLLNLPTDKR
+334 YNPLQQLNNVTDSR
-349 TQNNELANL
+349 SLNNTLDNIV
-358 ALSFKLTKDLKIS
+358 LSYKLTENLKIL
-371 TSYSTHKKTEKN
+371 TSYSTHKTVEKN
-383 TYSEYNDYRSILL
+383 SYSQINS
-396 KYGEYNELKEKIFT
+396 GEVAYEFHELKEKIIT

-419 NNHHINLLLNYS
+419 NYHHINILLNYS
-431 NQLNYIETKT
+431 NQRNDIES
-441 GDLDARL
+441 
-448 DTIVIFN
+448 
-455 PNPGYEVIGNGTY
+455 
-468 YASNKYRIINTTA
+468 SNKDSIILRQGSSGYYSSKDYKIINTSA
-481 SIKYDYKNKYFL
+481 SLKYDYKSRYFL
-493 SAGISQEKSP
+493 SAGMSMEKSP
-503 LYKYQIS
+503 LYKYQNS
-510 TEGLLSLKA
+510 TEDFLSFTA
-519 GWALKRE
+519 GWSVANE
-526 RFLQNIS
+526 QFLRNIS
-533 WLNEFKL
+533 WLNELKL
-540 FAGYG
+540 YAGYG
-545 VSKRQGSFYDNGIN
+545 VSKRQGSFDDNEPN
-559 IIPNPDLHGE
+559 TMANPDIHGE
-569 KLYEGNFGVDVSLL
+569 KLHESNFGVDVSLL
-583 SSRLGFSVNYYNRLT
+583 SNRLSFSVNYYNLIT
-598 NDGIE
+598 DEGIE
-603 LISVRPSANYTAVL
+603 LASIRPSAGSTSVL
-617 INDVEIKNNGWEFNI
+617 INDVDIKNNGWEFNI

-641 NWTFDFSISLNKN
+641 NWTFDLSISLNKN

-709 NGMPK
+709 NGIPN
-714 SFFGLTNNFQ
+714 FIFGLTNNFQ

-775 LWQNAFSLENTD
+775 LWQNDFSLENTD

-792 GDYVKIDNITLSYTI
+792 GDYVKIDNITLGYTI

-823 NNVALFTKF
+823 NNIALFTKF

-840 GIFGAN
+840 GISGAN
-846 HGIYYKE
+846 QGIYYKE

-859 IFVLGLKCNL
+859 IFVLGLKSNL

>member
-1 MIFFV
+1 
-6 SLGMS
+6 MS

-26 DSSTFEILSNPV
+26 DSSTIEILSNPV
-38 DFNSWDKGFKVNFN
+38 DFNSWDTGFKVNFN

-181 EWRQLKATWAN
+181 GWRQLKATWAN
-192 SIYSEVNNYGNHAT
+192 SNYSEVNNYGNHAP

-213 WLKEISQYKLS
+213 WLKEISQNKLS

-256 GNNMLSGQL
+256 GNKMLSGQL

-270 ALKDKLQMSLFLTGT
+270 ALKDKLQVSLFVIGT
-285 ERDYS
+285 DREYS
-290 AINKNVFINNNLSTL
+290 AINKSKYLNFLNS
-305 ASNYTNIIHFANQYN
+305 NIIHRANEYN
-320 PTVPINKTDTSYSY
+320 PTVPVNMVDSTDYYNLT
-334 SYNPLQLLNLPTDKR
+334 YNPLQQLNNVTDSR
-349 TQNNELANL
+349 SLNNTLDNIV
-358 ALSFKLTKDLKIS
+358 LSYKLTENLKIL
-371 TSYSTHKKTEKN
+371 TSYSTHKTVEKN
-383 TYSEYNDYRSILL
+383 SYSQINS
-396 KYGEYNELKEKIFT
+396 GEVAYEFHELKEKIIT

-419 NNHHINLLLNYS
+419 NYHHINILLNYS
-431 NQLNYIETKT
+431 NQRNDIES
-441 GDLDARL
+441 
-448 DTIVIFN
+448 
-455 PNPGYEVIGNGTY
+455 
-468 YASNKYRIINTTA
+468 SNKDSIILRQGSSGYYSSKDYKIINTSA
-481 SIKYDYKNKYFL
+481 SLKYDYKSRYFL
-493 SAGISQEKSP
+493 SAGMSMEKSP
-503 LYKYQIS
+503 LYKYQNS
-510 TEGLLSLKA
+510 TEDFLSFTA
-519 GWALKRE
+519 GWSVANE
-526 RFLQNIS
+526 QFLRNIS
-533 WLNEFKL
+533 WLNELKL
-540 FAGYG
+540 YAGYG
-545 VSKRQGSFYDNGIN
+545 VSKRQGSFDDNEPN
-559 IIPNPDLHGE
+559 TMANPDIHGE
-569 KLYEGNFGVDVSLL
+569 KLHESNFGVDVSLL
-583 SSRLGFSVNYYNRLT
+583 SNRLSFSVNYYNLIT
-598 NDGIE
+598 DEGIE
-603 LISVRPSANYTAVL
+603 LASIRPSAGSTSVL
-617 INDVEIKNNGWEFNI
+617 INDVDIKNNGWEFNI

-709 NGMPK
+709 NGIPN
-714 SFFGLTNNFQ
+714 FIFGLTNNFQ

-775 LWQNAFSLENTD
+775 LWQNDFSLENTD

-792 GDYVKIDNITLSYTI
+792 GDYVKIDNITLGYTI

-823 NNVALFTKF
+823 NNIALFTKF

-840 GIFGAN
+840 GISGAN
-846 HGIYYKE
+846 QGIYYKE

-859 IFVLGLKCNL
+859 IFVLGLKSNL

>member
-1 MIFFV
+1 
-6 SLGMS
+6 MS

-26 DSSTFEILSNPV
+26 DSSTIEILSNPV
-38 DFNSWDKGFKVNFN
+38 DFNSWDTGFKVNIN

-69 VPGFTINCLNVNDPN
+69 VPGFTINCLNVNDFN
-84 PDIQTQLRGASSA
+84 PDIQTQLRGASSV

-114 IDFIPVENIESIEVL
+114 ADFIPVENIESIEVL

-138 GIRGVDGVIIISTK
+138 GILGVDGVIIINTK

-159 NISYNTYGYIEK
+159 NISYNTYGYVEK
-171 LGKSDYMTAN
+171 LGKSDYMSAN

-192 SIYSEVNNYGNHAT
+192 SIYSEVNNYGNHT
-206 DYNANTD
+206 PDYNANTD
-213 WLKEISQYKLS
+213 WLKEISQNRLS

-231 SGTFNKTSYM
+231 SGTNNKTSYM
-241 ANVAYNSYNGIVQKT
+241 ANVAYNNYNGIVQKT
-256 GNNMLSGQL
+256 GNKMLSGQL

-270 ALKDKLQMSLFLTGT
+270 ALKDKLQVSLFVIGADR
-285 ERDYS
+285 EYS
-290 AINKNVFINNNLSTL
+290 AINKSKYLNFLNS
-305 ASNYTNIIHFANQYN
+305 NIIHRANEYN
-320 PTVPINKTDTSYSY
+320 PTVPVNMVDSTDNYNLT
-334 SYNPLQLLNLPTDKR
+334 YNPLQQLNNVTDSR
-349 TQNNELANL
+349 SLNNTLGNIV
-358 ALSFKLTKDLKIS
+358 LSYKLTENLKIL
-371 TSYSTHKKTEKN
+371 TSYSTHKTVEKN
-383 TYSEYNDYRSILL
+383 SYSQINS
-396 KYGEYNELKEKIFT
+396 GEVAYEFNELKEKIIT

-419 NNHHINLLLNYS
+419 NNHHINILLNYS
-431 NQLNYIETKT
+431 NQQNALESSYKDSIILRQ
-441 GDLDARL
+441 GSS
-448 DTIVIFN
+448 
-455 PNPGYEVIGNGTY
+455 GYY
-468 YASNKYRIINTTA
+468 SSKDYKIINTSA
-481 SIKYDYKNKYFL
+481 SLKYDYKSRYFL
-493 SAGISQEKSP
+493 SAGMSMEKSP
-503 LYKYQIS
+503 LYRYQNS
-510 TEGLLSLKA
+510 TEDFLSFKA
-519 GWALKRE
+519 GWSVANE
-526 RFLQNIS
+526 QFLRNIS
-533 WLNEFKL
+533 WLNELKL
-540 FAGYG
+540 YAGYG
-545 VSKRQGSFYDNGIN
+545 VSKRQGSFDGNEPN
-559 IIPNPDLHGE
+559 TMVNPDIHGE
-569 KLYEGNFGVDVSLL
+569 KLHESNFGIDVSLL
-583 SSRLGFSVNYYNRLT
+583 SNRLSFSVNYYNLIT
-598 NDGIE
+598 NEGIE
-603 LISVRPSANYTAVL
+603 LASIRPSAGSTSVL
-617 INDVEIKNNGWEFNI
+617 INDVDIKNNGWEFNI
-632 KSQPVINPV
+632 KNQPVINPV

-698 ASYSTDSKLIG
+698 ALYSTDSKLIG

-724 YKNFDLSISIR
+724 YKSFDLSISIR

-754 NSILLDRNF
+754 NSILIDRNF

-817 KLYIGC
+817 KLYMGC

-840 GIFGAN
+840 GISGAN
-846 HGIYYKE
+846 QGIYYKE

>member
-1 MIFFV
+1 
-6 SLGMS
+6 MS

-26 DSSTFEILSNPV
+26 DSSTIEILSNPV
-38 DFNSWDKGFKVNFN
+38 DFNSWDTGFKVNFN

-181 EWRQLKATWAN
+181 GWRQLKATWAN
-192 SIYSEVNNYGNHAT
+192 SNYSEVNNYGNHAP

-213 WLKEISQYKLS
+213 WLKEISQNKLS

-256 GNNMLSGQL
+256 GNKMLSGQL

-270 ALKDKLQMSLFLTGT
+270 ALKDKLQVSLFVIGT
-285 ERDYS
+285 DREYS
-290 AINKNVFINNNLSTL
+290 AINKSKYLNFLNS
-305 ASNYTNIIHFANQYN
+305 NIIHRANGYN
-320 PTVPINKTDTSYSY
+320 PTVPVNMVDSTDYYNLT
-334 SYNPLQLLNLPTDKR
+334 YNPLQQLNNVTDSR
-349 TQNNELANL
+349 SLNNTLDNIV
-358 ALSFKLTKDLKIS
+358 LSYKLTENLKIL
-371 TSYSTHKKTEKN
+371 TSYSTHKTVEKN
-383 TYSEYNDYRSILL
+383 SYSQINS
-396 KYGEYNELKEKIFT
+396 GEVAYEFHELKEKIIT

-419 NNHHINLLLNYS
+419 NYHHINILLNYS
-431 NQLNYIETKT
+431 NQRNDIES
-441 GDLDARL
+441 
-448 DTIVIFN
+448 
-455 PNPGYEVIGNGTY
+455 
-468 YASNKYRIINTTA
+468 SNKDSIILRQGSSGYYSSKDYKIINTSA
-481 SIKYDYKNKYFL
+481 SLKYDYKSRYFL
-493 SAGISQEKSP
+493 SAGMSMEKSP
-503 LYKYQIS
+503 LYKYQNS
-510 TEGLLSLKA
+510 TEDFLSFTA
-519 GWALKRE
+519 GWSVANE
-526 RFLQNIS
+526 QFLRNIS
-533 WLNEFKL
+533 WLNELKL
-540 FAGYG
+540 YAGYG
-545 VSKRQGSFYDNGIN
+545 VSKRQGSFDDNEPN
-559 IIPNPDLHGE
+559 TMANPDIHGE
-569 KLYEGNFGVDVSLL
+569 KLHESNFGVDVSLL
-583 SSRLGFSVNYYNRLT
+583 SNRLSFSVNYYNLIT
-598 NDGIE
+598 DEGIE
-603 LISVRPSANYTAVL
+603 LASIRPSAGSTSVL
-617 INDVEIKNNGWEFNI
+617 INDVDIKNNGWEFNI

-641 NWTFDFSISLNKN
+641 NWTFDFNISLNKN
-654 IILSGYNIKNQAFGS
+654 NILSGYNIKNQAFGN

-709 NGMPK
+709 NGIPN
-714 SFFGLTNNFQ
+714 FIFGLTNNFQ

-775 LWQNAFSLENTD
+775 LWQNDFSLENTD

-792 GDYVKIDNITLSYTI
+792 GDYVKIDNITLGYTI

-823 NNVALFTKF
+823 NNIALFTKF

-840 GIFGAN
+840 GISGAN
-846 HGIYYKE
+846 QGIYYKE

-859 IFVLGLKCNL
+859 IFVLGLKSNL

>member
-1 MIFFV
+1 
-6 SLGMS
+6 
-11 INLIYAQNLSDSTKV
+11 
-26 DSSTFEILSNPV
+26 
-38 DFNSWDKGFKVNFN
+38 
-52 DFNKG
+52 
-57 AIFSPLQLIQGK
+57 
-69 VPGFTINCLNVNDPN
+69 
-84 PDIQTQLRGASSA
+84 
-97 YLPNKPLY
+97 
-105 IVNGIALDN
+105 
-114 IDFIPVENIESIEVL
+114 VL

-192 SIYSEVNNYGNHAT
+192 SIYSEVNNYGNHAP

-213 WLKEISQYKLS
+213 WLKEISQNKLS

-256 GNNMLSGQL
+256 GNKMLSGQL

-270 ALKDKLQMSLFLTGT
+270 AIKDKLQVSLFVIGT
-285 ERDYS
+285 DREYS
-290 AINKNVFINNNLSTL
+290 AINKSKYLNFLNS
-305 ASNYTNIIHFANQYN
+305 NIIHRANEYN
-320 PTVPINKTDTSYSY
+320 PTVPVNMVDSTDYYNLT
-334 SYNPLQLLNLPTDKR
+334 YNPLQQLNNVTDSR
-349 TQNNELANL
+349 SLNNTLDNIV
-358 ALSFKLTKDLKIS
+358 LSYKLTENLKILI
-371 TSYSTHKKTEKN
+371 SYSTHKTVEKN
-383 TYSEYNDYRSILL
+383 SYSQINS
-396 KYGEYNELKEKIFT
+396 GEVAYEFHELKEKIIT

-419 NNHHINLLLNYS
+419 NYHHINILLNYS
-431 NQLNYIETKT
+431 NQRNDIES
-441 GDLDARL
+441 
-448 DTIVIFN
+448 
-455 PNPGYEVIGNGTY
+455 
-468 YASNKYRIINTTA
+468 SNKDSIILRQGSSGYYSSKDYKIINTSA
-481 SIKYDYKNKYFL
+481 SLKYDYKSRYFL
-493 SAGISQEKSP
+493 SAGMSMEKSP
-503 LYKYQIS
+503 LYKYQNS
-510 TEGLLSLKA
+510 TEDFLSFTA
-519 GWALKRE
+519 GWSVANE
-526 RFLQNIS
+526 QFLRNIS
-533 WLNEFKL
+533 WLNELKL
-540 FAGYG
+540 YAGYG
-545 VSKRQGSFYDNGIN
+545 VSKRQGSFDDNEPN
-559 IIPNPDLHGE
+559 TMANPDIHGE
-569 KLYEGNFGVDVSLL
+569 KLHESNFGVDVSLL
-583 SSRLGFSVNYYNRLT
+583 SNRLSFSVNYYKLIT
-598 NDGIE
+598 DEGIE
-603 LISVRPSANYTAVL
+603 LASIRPSAGSTSVL
-617 INDVEIKNNGWEFNI
+617 INDVDIKNNGWEFNI

-641 NWTFDFSISLNKN
+641 NWTFDFNISLNKN
-654 IILSGYNIKNQAFGS
+654 NILSGYNIKNQAFGN

-735 GALGFNI
+735 GAIGFNI

-792 GDYVKIDNITLSYTI
+792 GDYVKVDNITLSYTI

-840 GIFGAN
+840 GISGAN

>member
-1 MIFFV
+1 MIFSV
-6 SLGMS
+6 ILGMS

-26 DSSTFEILSNPV
+26 DSSTIEILSNPV
-38 DFNSWDKGFKVNFN
+38 DFNSWDTGFKVNFN

-181 EWRQLKATWAN
+181 GWRQLKATWAN
-192 SIYSEVNNYGNHAT
+192 SNYSEVNNYGNHAP

-213 WLKEISQYKLS
+213 WLKEISQNKLS

-256 GNNMLSGQL
+256 GNKMLSGQL

-270 ALKDKLQMSLFLTGT
+270 ALKDKLQVSLFVIGT
-285 ERDYS
+285 DREYS
-290 AINKNVFINNNLSTL
+290 AINKSKYLNFLNS
-305 ASNYTNIIHFANQYN
+305 NIIHRANEYN
-320 PTVPINKTDTSYSY
+320 PTVPVNMVDSTDYYNLT
-334 SYNPLQLLNLPTDKR
+334 YNPLQQLNNVTDSR
-349 TQNNELANL
+349 SLNNTLDNIV
-358 ALSFKLTKDLKIS
+358 LSYKLTENLKIL
-371 TSYSTHKKTEKN
+371 TSYSTHKTVEKN
-383 TYSEYNDYRSILL
+383 SYSQINS
-396 KYGEYNELKEKIFT
+396 GEVAYEFHELKEKIIT

-419 NNHHINLLLNYS
+419 NYHHINILLNYS
-431 NQLNYIETKT
+431 NQRNDIES
-441 GDLDARL
+441 
-448 DTIVIFN
+448 
-455 PNPGYEVIGNGTY
+455 
-468 YASNKYRIINTTA
+468 SNKDSIILRQGSSGYYSSKDYKIINTSA
-481 SIKYDYKNKYFL
+481 SLKYDYKSRYFL
-493 SAGISQEKSP
+493 SAGMSMEKSP
-503 LYKYQIS
+503 LYKYQNS
-510 TEGLLSLKA
+510 TEDFLSFTA
-519 GWALKRE
+519 GWSVANE
-526 RFLQNIS
+526 QFLRNIS
-533 WLNEFKL
+533 WLNELKL
-540 FAGYG
+540 YAGYG
-545 VSKRQGSFYDNGIN
+545 VSKRQGSFDDNEPN
-559 IIPNPDLHGE
+559 TMANPDIHGE
-569 KLYEGNFGVDVSLL
+569 KLHESNFGVDVSLL
-583 SSRLGFSVNYYNRLT
+583 SNRLSFSVNYYNLIT
-598 NDGIE
+598 DEGIE
-603 LISVRPSANYTAVL
+603 LASIRPSAGSTSVL
-617 INDVEIKNNGWEFNI
+617 INDVDIKNNGWEFNI

-641 NWTFDFSISLNKN
+641 NWTFDFNISLNKN
-654 IILSGYNIKNQAFGS
+654 NILSGYNIKNQAFGN

-714 SFFGLTNNFQ
+714 SFLGLTNNFQ

-792 GDYVKIDNITLSYTI
+792 GDYVKIDNITLGYTI

-823 NNVALFTKF
+823 NNIALFTKF

-840 GIFGAN
+840 GISGAN
-846 HGIYYKE
+846 QGIYYKE

-859 IFVLGLKCNL
+859 IFVLGLKSNL

>member
-192 SIYSEVNNYGNHAT
+192 SIYSEVNNYGNHAP

-213 WLKEISQYKLS
+213 WLKEISQNKLS

-256 GNNMLSGQL
+256 GNKMLSGQL

-270 ALKDKLQMSLFLTGT
+270 ALKDKLQVSLFVIGT
-285 ERDYS
+285 DREYS
-290 AINKNVFINNNLSTL
+290 AINKSKYLNFLNS
-305 ASNYTNIIHFANQYN
+305 NIIHRANGYN
-320 PTVPINKTDTSYSY
+320 PTVPVNMVDSTDYYNLT
-334 SYNPLQLLNLPTDKR
+334 YNPLQQLNNVTDSR
-349 TQNNELANL
+349 SLNNTLDNIV
-358 ALSFKLTKDLKIS
+358 LSYKLTENLKIL
-371 TSYSTHKKTEKN
+371 TSYSTHKTVEKN
-383 TYSEYNDYRSILL
+383 SYSQINS
-396 KYGEYNELKEKIFT
+396 GEVAYEFHELKEKIIT

-419 NNHHINLLLNYS
+419 NYHHINILLNYS
-431 NQLNYIETKT
+431 NQRNDIES
-441 GDLDARL
+441 
-448 DTIVIFN
+448 
-455 PNPGYEVIGNGTY
+455 
-468 YASNKYRIINTTA
+468 SNKDSIILRQGSSGYYSSKDYKIINTSA
-481 SIKYDYKNKYFL
+481 SLKYDYKSRYFL
-493 SAGISQEKSP
+493 SAGMSMEKSP
-503 LYKYQIS
+503 LYKYQNS
-510 TEGLLSLKA
+510 TEDFLSFTA
-519 GWALKRE
+519 GWSVANE
-526 RFLQNIS
+526 QFLRNIS
-533 WLNEFKL
+533 WLNELKL
-540 FAGYG
+540 YAGYG
-545 VSKRQGSFYDNGIN
+545 VSKRQGSFDDNEPN
-559 IIPNPDLHGE
+559 TMANPDIHGE
-569 KLYEGNFGVDVSLL
+569 KLHESNFGVDVSLL
-583 SSRLGFSVNYYNRLT
+583 SNRLSFSVNYYNLIT
-598 NDGIE
+598 DEGIE
-603 LISVRPSANYTAVL
+603 LASIRPSAGSTSVL
-617 INDVEIKNNGWEFNI
+617 INDVDIKNNGWEFNI

-641 NWTFDFSISLNKN
+641 NWTFDFNISLNKN
-654 IILSGYNIKNQAFGS
+654 NILSGYNIKNQAFGN

-709 NGMPK
+709 NGIPN
-714 SFFGLTNNFQ
+714 FIFGLTNNFQ

-775 LWQNAFSLENTD
+775 LWQNDFSLENTD

-792 GDYVKIDNITLSYTI
+792 GDYVKIDNITLGYTI

-823 NNVALFTKF
+823 NNIALFTKF

-840 GIFGAN
+840 GISGAN
-846 HGIYYKE
+846 QGIYYKE

-859 IFVLGLKCNL
+859 IFVLGLKSNL

>member
-1 MIFFV
+1 
-6 SLGMS
+6 MS

-26 DSSTFEILSNPV
+26 DSSTIEILSNPV
-38 DFNSWDKGFKVNFN
+38 DFNSWDTGFKVNFN

-181 EWRQLKATWAN
+181 GWRQLKATWAN
-192 SIYSEVNNYGNHAT
+192 SNYSEVNNYGNHAP

-213 WLKEISQYKLS
+213 WLKEISQNKLS

-256 GNNMLSGQL
+256 GNKMLSGQL

-270 ALKDKLQMSLFLTGT
+270 ALKDKLQVSLFVIGT
-285 ERDYS
+285 DREYS
-290 AINKNVFINNNLSTL
+290 AINKSKYLNFLNS
-305 ASNYTNIIHFANQYN
+305 NIIHRANEYN
-320 PTVPINKTDTSYSY
+320 PTVPVNMVDSTDYYNLT
-334 SYNPLQLLNLPTDKR
+334 YNPLQQLNNVTDSR
-349 TQNNELANL
+349 SLNNTLDNIV
-358 ALSFKLTKDLKIS
+358 LSYKLTENLKIL
-371 TSYSTHKKTEKN
+371 TSYSTHKTVEKN
-383 TYSEYNDYRSILL
+383 SYSQINS
-396 KYGEYNELKEKIFT
+396 GEVAYEFHELKEKIIT

-419 NNHHINLLLNYS
+419 NYHHINILLNYS
-431 NQLNYIETKT
+431 NQRNDIES
-441 GDLDARL
+441 
-448 DTIVIFN
+448 
-455 PNPGYEVIGNGTY
+455 
-468 YASNKYRIINTTA
+468 SNKDSIILRQGSSGYYSSKDYKIINTSA
-481 SIKYDYKNKYFL
+481 SLKYDYKSRYFL
-493 SAGISQEKSP
+493 SAGMSMEKSP
-503 LYKYQIS
+503 LYKYQNS
-510 TEGLLSLKA
+510 TEDFLSFTA
-519 GWALKRE
+519 GWSVANE
-526 RFLQNIS
+526 QFLRNIS
-533 WLNEFKL
+533 WLNELKL
-540 FAGYG
+540 YAGYG
-545 VSKRQGSFYDNGIN
+545 VSKRQGSFDGNEPN
-559 IIPNPDLHGE
+559 TMVNPDIHGE
-569 KLYEGNFGVDVSLL
+569 KLHESNFGVDVSLL
-583 SSRLGFSVNYYNRLT
+583 SNRLSFSVNYYNLIT
-598 NDGIE
+598 DEGIE
-603 LISVRPSANYTAVL
+603 LASIRPSAGSTSVL
-617 INDVEIKNNGWEFNI
+617 INDVDIKNNGWEFNI

-641 NWTFDFSISLNKN
+641 NWTFDFNISLNKN
-654 IILSGYNIKNQAFGS
+654 NILSGYNIKNQAFGN

-709 NGMPK
+709 NGIPN
-714 SFFGLTNNFQ
+714 FIFGLTNNFQ

-792 GDYVKIDNITLSYTI
+792 GDYVKIDNITLGYTI

-823 NNVALFTKF
+823 NNIALFTKF

-840 GIFGAN
+840 GISGAN
-846 HGIYYKE
+846 QGIYYKE

-859 IFVLGLKCNL
+859 IFVLGLKSNL

>member
-1 MIFFV
+1 MIFSV

-26 DSSTFEILSNPV
+26 DSSTIEILSNPV
-38 DFNSWDKGFKVNFN
+38 DFNSWDTGFKVNFN

-181 EWRQLKATWAN
+181 GWRQLKATWAN
-192 SIYSEVNNYGNHAT
+192 SNYSEVNNYGNHAP

-213 WLKEISQYKLS
+213 WLKEISQNKLS

-256 GNNMLSGQL
+256 GNKMLSGQL

-270 ALKDKLQMSLFLTGT
+270 ALKDKLQVSLFVIGT
-285 ERDYS
+285 DREYS
-290 AINKNVFINNNLSTL
+290 AINKSKYLNFLNS
-305 ASNYTNIIHFANQYN
+305 NIIHRANGYN
-320 PTVPINKTDTSYSY
+320 PTVPVNMVDSTDYYNLT
-334 SYNPLQLLNLPTDKR
+334 YNPLQQLNNVTDSR
-349 TQNNELANL
+349 SLNNTLDNIV
-358 ALSFKLTKDLKIS
+358 LSYKLTENLKIL
-371 TSYSTHKKTEKN
+371 TSYSTHKTVEKN
-383 TYSEYNDYRSILL
+383 SYSQINS
-396 KYGEYNELKEKIFT
+396 GEVAYEFHELKEKIIT

-419 NNHHINLLLNYS
+419 NYHHINILLNYS
-431 NQLNYIETKT
+431 NQRNDIES
-441 GDLDARL
+441 
-448 DTIVIFN
+448 
-455 PNPGYEVIGNGTY
+455 
-468 YASNKYRIINTTA
+468 SNKDSIILRQGSSGYYSSKDYKIINTSA
-481 SIKYDYKNKYFL
+481 SLKYDYKSRYFL
-493 SAGISQEKSP
+493 SAGMSMEKSP
-503 LYKYQIS
+503 LYKYQNS
-510 TEGLLSLKA
+510 TEDFLSFTA
-519 GWALKRE
+519 GWSVANE
-526 RFLQNIS
+526 QFLRNIS
-533 WLNEFKL
+533 WLNELKL
-540 FAGYG
+540 YAGYG
-545 VSKRQGSFYDNGIN
+545 VSKRQGSFDDNEPN
-559 IIPNPDLHGE
+559 TMANPDIHGE
-569 KLYEGNFGVDVSLL
+569 KLHESNFGVDVSLL
-583 SSRLGFSVNYYNRLT
+583 SNRLSFSVNYYNLIT
-598 NDGIE
+598 DEGIE
-603 LISVRPSANYTAVL
+603 LASIRPSAGSTSVL
-617 INDVEIKNNGWEFNI
+617 INDVDIKNNGWEFNI

-641 NWTFDFSISLNKN
+641 NWTFDFNISLNKN
-654 IILSGYNIKNQAFGS
+654 NILSGYNIKNQAFGN

-709 NGMPK
+709 NGIPN
-714 SFFGLTNNFQ
+714 FIFGLTNNFQ

-775 LWQNAFSLENTD
+775 LWQNDFSLENTD

-792 GDYVKIDNITLSYTI
+792 GDYVKIDNITLGYTI

-840 GIFGAN
+840 GISGAN

-859 IFVLGLKCNL
+859 IFVLGLKSNL